1 MSIVDFEAAAEVW
14 SALGA
19 AMLIAFVVFES
30 SSLLTGAA
38 GFAEMSLEADR
49 WGIFRMSLYFAW
61 LLSSCQYKRATSGRS
76 EKRSR
81 DTACLG
87 STYGGGAA
95 FVPSFRSV
103 MMSISYSP

>member
-61 LLSSCQYKRATSGRS
+61 LLSSCQYKKGYIRALGKAFARHGVLRVDIRWWRCLCAVFSL
-76 EKRSR
+76 R
-81 DTACLG
+81 DDVYIL
-87 STYGGGAA
+87 
-95 FVPSFRSV
+95 
-103 MMSISYSP
+103 